1 MKAIIITAPGG
12 SDMLDERDVAE
23 PQPGLGEIRV
33 RVHASALN
41 RADVSQRKGTYS
53 PPPGAP
59 KDIPGLEYAGEVDA
73 VGDAVTLWKR
83 GDRVM
88 GLVGGGAHAE
98 LVCTHEREAMR
109 IPPSLTYEDAAAIPE
124 AFITAYDA
132 IFAQLKMQVGERL
145 LIHAAGSGVGTA
157 AIQLA
162 RKAGIRTIGT
172 SRTAAKL
179 AGAMKLGLDV
189 GVEASGD
196 NWQDRVAMVAPEGLN
211 AVLDLVGGPY
221 VAGDL
226 QVLASRGRVIVV
238 GLTGGRTHEINLGL
252 LMHKRIAMTG
262 TVLRSRPIEEKITIA
277 REFAERVLPSFDDG
291 FLVPVID
298 RVIRFSKIRE
308 ALVRME
314 SNETFGKIVLNWA

>member
-1 MKAIIITAPGG
+1 MRQFWGMKAIIITAPGG

-132 IFAQLKMQVGERL
+132 IFAQ
-145 LIHAAGSGVGTA
+145 
-157 AIQLA
+157 
-162 RKAGIRTIGT
+162 
-172 SRTAAKL
+172 
-179 AGAMKLGLDV
+179 
-189 GVEASGD
+189 
-196 NWQDRVAMVAPEGLN
+196 
-211 AVLDLVGGPY
+211 
-221 VAGDL
+221 
-226 QVLASRGRVIVV
+226 
-238 GLTGGRTHEINLGL
+238 
-252 LMHKRIAMTG
+252 
-262 TVLRSRPIEEKITIA
+262 
-277 REFAERVLPSFDDG
+277 
-291 FLVPVID
+291 
-298 RVIRFSKIRE
+298 
-308 ALVRME
+308 
-314 SNETFGKIVLNWA
+314 